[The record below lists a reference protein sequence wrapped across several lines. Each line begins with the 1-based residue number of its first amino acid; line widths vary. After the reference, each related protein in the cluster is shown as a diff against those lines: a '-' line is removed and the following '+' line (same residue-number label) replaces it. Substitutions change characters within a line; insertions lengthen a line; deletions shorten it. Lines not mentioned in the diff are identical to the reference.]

1 MSETFRFND
10 RRPSRVIGPDP
21 HGIIPRGVSHG
32 AVIPLDLQV
41 RLTTE
46 YDTAYLQDRVVAEV
60 FINRQPT
67 RCRAVAVVDERQFGY
82 DPDSLLRAVEHY
94 GPDLQRMVVE
104 ELIGTNLRAEVSRLG
119 SVVREQD
126 HRADKHGERIHSLES
141 EIIALRRRV
150 FRPPWYK
157 RAALKIATWWV

>member
-10 RRPSRVIGPDP
+10 RRPSRVIGEDR
-21 HGIIPRGVSHG
+21 HNIIPQGVSHG

-46 YDTAYLQDRVVAEV
+46 YDTAYLQDRIVAEV

-67 RCRAVAVVDERQFGY
+67 RARAVAVVDEREFGY
-82 DPDSLLRAVEHY
+82 GREGLLHAMERY

-104 ELIGTNLRAEVSRLG
+104 ELIGTNLRRKVSDLDNQG
-119 SVVREQD
+119 ITLFSSV
-126 HRADKHGERIHSLES
+126 GTLERQVNSLET
-141 EIIALRRRV
+141 EVRALRAIV
-150 FRPPWYK
+150 SRPPWYK
-157 RAALKIATWWV
+157 RVALKLASWWV